1 MAGSIRPRG
10 PGRWQIRAS
19 LGRNPGTGRYQY
31 LSREFQGTEAAAR
44 KAAARL
50 AVEVDQGLHQ
60 HSERHSVAE
69 LLDRWMAH
77 IEGLGR
83 APTTLVRYRSA
94 IRHDIVPRIG
104 QFRIDRIQPVDIDAF
119 YTGLAKSG
127 LQPVSIRKSH
137 AILSAAFN
145 QAVKW
150 GWLERSPVLRASPPS
165 VRQNEV
171 VPPRPEELARILAE
185 CEKTNPELGSII
197 YVAVT
202 TGCRRGELC
211 GLRWPDVD
219 FESGTLVVA
228 RSVSDAG
235 GTVEIK
241 GTKTHAARRLAL
253 DSGTLDVLRRRRER
267 AEEAARSA
275 DVELTPSSYVWSQDI
290 AATQPWRPDRV
301 TGQFVVIRER
311 LGLEHITFH
320 SLRHFAATALAGQGV
335 AVRTIAGRLG
345 HANPTVTLRTYAH
358 FLDVADREAAEK
370 LGELVG
376 RLLPSRE
383 PSP

>member
-150 GWLERSPVLRASPPS
+150 GWLETSCVWWGIGMEGPADLGQQQWQRLSPATPTSLTTTSAPVASKPLP
-165 VRQNEV
+165 
-171 VPPRPEELARILAE
+171 
-185 CEKTNPELGSII
+185 
-197 YVAVT
+197 T
-202 TGCRRGELC
+202 T
-211 GLRWPDVD
+211 
-219 FESGTLVVA
+219 
-228 RSVSDAG
+228 
-235 GTVEIK
+235 
-241 GTKTHAARRLAL
+241 
-253 DSGTLDVLRRRRER
+253 
-267 AEEAARSA
+267 
-275 DVELTPSSYVWSQDI
+275 
-290 AATQPWRPDRV
+290 TQ
-301 TGQFVVIRER
+301 T
-311 LGLEHITFH
+311 
-320 SLRHFAATALAGQGV
+320 S
-335 AVRTIAGRLG
+335 
-345 HANPTVTLRTYAH
+345 PTVIPLATRGT
-358 FLDVADREAAEK
+358 
-370 LGELVG
+370 
-376 RLLPSRE
+376 
-383 PSP
+383 